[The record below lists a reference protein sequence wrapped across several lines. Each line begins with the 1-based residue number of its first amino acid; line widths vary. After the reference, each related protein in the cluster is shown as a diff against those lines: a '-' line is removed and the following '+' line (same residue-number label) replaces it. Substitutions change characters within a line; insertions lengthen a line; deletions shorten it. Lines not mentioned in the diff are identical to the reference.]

1 MFLHLVSAMDS
12 DVLAEISTVR
22 THELNY
28 SHRDA
33 NRDLNDRG
41 FMTMYNE
48 CQVESAKCLL
58 FLFSISHIVVV
69 HTPSLQFDTS
79 SLNLFKI
86 IESGRDL
93 VKPYICEALKK
104 VDGLPRDWIET
115 GRPCSPRVLFAFEPV
130 CNTSWM
136 PSGKGSGQGSSDRVI
151 EEITANRRKYE
162 LKLEDQI
169 YRFMRRCRIITNIC
183 SNSLFAICNQMDFV
197 FLSTN
202 SNSIKDPQSYLNHV
216 LLNFCS
222 KETDRRRFGDAVG
235 GDGLRTSSNRGS
247 IDSDRGGYGGGE
259 PSGRNQPIN
268 EEEHTFYNFLFNH
281 INTAHSKG
289 FDDNVGRHNVIAVFE
304 KPTVDQ
310 FFKVLTTLR
319 GLFFPK
325 LNSEAVDKKKDASY
339 ILSKYL
345 KSMFE
350 SESLKFA
357 DIGTRSKVL
366 VY

>member
-1 MFLHLVSAMDS
+1 MDS
-12 DVLAEISTVR
+12 DVLAEISTLR
-22 THELNY
+22 AHELNY
-28 SHRDA
+28 AHRDS

-41 FMTMYNE
+41 FMNMYNE

-93 VKPYICEALKK
+93 MKPYICDALKS
-104 VDGLPRDWIET
+104 VEGLPSEWIAT
-115 GRPCSPRVLFAFEPV
+115 GRPCSPRVLFVFEPV
-130 CNTSWM
+130 NSISWM
-136 PSGKGSGQGSSDRVI
+136 PDCKLPSQLSSERVI
-151 EEITANRRKYE
+151 KEISVNRRKFE

-183 SNSLFAICNQMDFV
+183 SNSLFAICNQKDFV
-197 FLSTN
+197 FLSTK
-202 SNSIKDPQSYLNHV
+202 SNAIKDPQSYLNHV

-222 KETDRRRFGDAVG
+222 KETDRRRFGDGVG
-235 GDGLRTSSNRGS
+235 GGVQRNSSNRGS
-247 IDSDRGGYGGGE
+247 IDSDRGDG
-259 PSGRNQPIN
+259 PSGLDQQTNDDD
-268 EEEHTFYNFLFNH
+268 HTFYNFLFNH
-281 INTAHSKG
+281 VNTAHSKG
-289 FDDNVGRHNVIAVFE
+289 FDDNVGRHNVVAVFE

-310 FFKVLTTLR
+310 FFKVITTLR
-319 GLFFPK
+319 RLFFPK
-325 LNSEAVDKKKDASY
+325 PNSESVDKKKDASC
-339 ILSKYL
+339 ILSKHF

-357 DIGTRSKVL
+357 DIGTRPKVL